1 MLSYQHGYH
10 AGNVADV
17 HKHVIL
23 SRLLDYLQRKPA
35 PYAVL
40 DLYAGR
46 GHYDL
51 KDALAQK
58 TGEAAEGILRQ
69 CALPAWPPLL
79 GPYLRALCRVNGEA
93 GSDRVP
99 ATLRFYPGSPL
110 IVRYLSPPSCP
121 VICNELHP
129 AEHAAL
135 ASHLKGLEG
144 VHLHRRDALE
154 ALVALVPPNPRRGLV
169 VLDPSFERSQEY
181 TEMASALIKAWK
193 RWPAGTYMLWYPLLA
208 DQRHLPMIRTLRQQ
222 LAGTECLQS
231 ELQVRAAGAGMHG
244 SGVFVINPPWVLAQ
258 ELDALT
264 PWFANL
270 CSAHGGAG
278 LRLVEM

>member
-1 MLSYQHGYH
+1 
-10 AGNVADV
+10 
-17 HKHVIL
+17 
-23 SRLLDYLQRKPA
+23 
-35 PYAVL
+35 
-40 DLYAGR
+40 
-46 GHYDL
+46 
-51 KDALAQK
+51 
-58 TGEAAEGILRQ
+58 
-69 CALPAWPPLL
+69 
-79 GPYLRALCRVNGEA
+79 
-93 GSDRVP
+93 
-99 ATLRFYPGSPL
+99 
-110 IVRYLSPPSCP
+110 
-121 VICNELHP
+121 
-129 AEHAAL
+129 
-135 ASHLKGLEG
+135 
-144 VHLHRRDALE
+144 RDALE